1 MAKKPTRLRFTED
14 DLMDSQVKKAADR
27 ADKAADK
34 AEKAVE
40 KLASKKKTTKL
51 RMETDAA
58 GSRKAKLRFEKAD
71 ITEVEKPSVAK
82 HMATRGTAVTL
93 TSKAHQAVSE
103 YEEDNV
109 GVQSAQEMTK
119 AVESTAYTV
128 DHAAYS
134 YKLKAHAKADKLV
147 EKSDKANVD
156 ALYEKFK
163 KDNPDAGSNP
173 FSRWQQKQAIKKEYA
188 AAKAGKET
196 ATGAA
201 SATKGAGKATG
212 KAAKTTKTITEKA
225 TEFATTH
232 SKAILL
238 VLAGGLLFLIISS
251 MFSSCTAMFQ
261 GGTQVL
267 LGTSY
272 TAEDEDIIGADNDY
286 KALEAALRNKINNIE
301 RTHSGYD
308 EYRYDL
314 DEINHNPYELA
325 AYLTVKFEDYTRSEV
340 QGTLQSLFDQQYKLT
355 LTEEVEIRTRT
366 ETRIETETGTRLVW
380 DSYLGEYVEE
390 EYEYEVE
397 VEYEVEY
404 EYYILNVKLE
414 NKGLNRVI
422 GSSGMTEDEM
432 ERYAVLLQT
441 NGNRPDIFGDDIY
454 AVTGE
459 YTDYDIPGEA
469 LTDTRFANMIREA
482 EKYLGYPYVWGGSS
496 PSTSFDC
503 SGFVSYVI
511 NHCGNGWSVGRLT
524 ANGLMGVCDI
534 IPRSSAKPGDLI
546 FFQGTYDTSGASH
559 VGIYVGNG
567 MMIHCGN
574 PISYAS
580 IETNY
585 WQSHFYCFGRIRN

>member
-14 DLMDSQVKKAADR
+14 DLADSQVKKAADR

-34 AEKAVE
+34 AEKVVD

-71 ITEVEKPSVAK
+71 ITEIERPSVAK
-82 HMATRGTAVTL
+82 HMASRGAAVSV
-93 TSKAHQAVSE
+93 TSRAHQAVSE
-103 YEEDNV
+103 YEDDNV

-119 AVESTAYTV
+119 AVETTAYTV
-128 DHAAYS
+128 DHAVYS
-134 YKLKAHAKADKLV
+134 HKLKAHAKADKLV

-173 FSRWQQKQAIKKEYA
+173 FSRWQQKKAIKKEYA

-201 SATKGAGKATG
+201 SATRGAGKATG
-212 KAAKTTKTITEKA
+212 KAAMTTKTITEKA

-238 VLAGGLLFLIISS
+238 VLAGGLLFMIICS

-261 GGTQVL
+261 GGAQVV
-267 LGTSY
+267 LGTSF
-272 TAEDEDIIGADNDY
+272 TANDEDIIGADDDY

-325 AYLTVKFEDYTRSEV
+325 AYLTVQFEDYTRSEV
-340 QGTLQSLFDQQYKLT
+340 QSTLQWLFDQQYELT
-355 LTEEVEIRTRT
+355 LTEEIEIRTRT
-366 ETRIETETGTRLVW
+366 ETRTETRT
-380 DSYLGEYVEE
+380 DTYLGWDAELEEYVEE

-511 NHCGNGWSVGRLT
+511 NNCGNGWSVGRLT

-580 IETNY
+580 IESNY
-585 WQSHFYCFGRIRN
+585 WQQHFYCFGRIRN

>member
-14 DLMDSQVKKAADR
+14 DLADSQVKKAADR

-34 AEKAVE
+34 AEKAVD
-40 KLASKKKTTKL
+40 KLASKKKATKL
-51 RMETDAA
+51 RQETDAA
-58 GSRKAKLRFEKAD
+58 GSRKAKLRFGKAD
-71 ITEVEKPSVAK
+71 NSVATDRPSSAK
-82 HMATRGTAVTL
+82 QLATRGTAVTL
-93 TSKAHQAVSE
+93 TSKVHRAVSE
-103 YEEDNV
+103 YEDDNV
-109 GVQSAQEMTK
+109 GVQSAQETTK
-119 AVESTAYTV
+119 AVESTACTI
-128 DHAAYS
+128 DHAIYS
-134 YKLKAHAKADKLV
+134 HKLKAHAKAGKLV
-147 EKSDKANVD
+147 QKSDKANVD

-173 FSRWQQKQAIKKEYA
+173 FSRWRQKQAIKKEYA
-188 AAKAGKET
+188 AAKAGNST
-196 ATGAA
+196 AKTTAA
-201 SATKGAGKATG
+201 KGTG
-212 KAAKTTKTITEKA
+212 KAAQGAKTITEKA

-232 SKAILL
+232 SKAILF
-238 VLAGGLLFLIISS
+238 VLAGGLLFMIIAS

-272 TAEDEDIIGADNDY
+272 TAEDEDIIGTDDDY
-286 KALEAALRNKINNIE
+286 KALEAALRSKINNIE

-325 AYLTVKFEDYTRSEV
+325 AYLTVKFEDYTREEV
-340 QGTLQSLFDQQYKLT
+340 QSTLEWLFEQQYELT

-366 ETRIETETGTRLVW
+366 ETRTETETGTRLVW
-380 DSYLGEYVEE
+380 DSDLGEYVEE

-422 GSSGMTEDEM
+422 GSSGMSEDEM

-534 IPRSSAKPGDLI
+534 IPKSSAKPGDLI

-580 IETNY
+580 IESNY
-585 WQSHFYCFGRIRN
+585 WQQHFYCFGRIRN

>member
-14 DLMDSQVKKAADR
+14 DLADSQVKKAADH

-34 AEKAVE
+34 AEKAVD

-51 RMETDAA
+51 RLETDAA

-82 HMATRGTAVTL
+82 HMATRSSAVTV

-103 YEEDNV
+103 YEDDNV

-128 DHAAYS
+128 DHAIYS
-134 YKLKAHAKADKLV
+134 HKLKAHAKADKLV

-188 AAKAGKET
+188 AAKAGKT
-196 ATGAA
+196 TTA
-201 SATKGAGKATG
+201 SASKGAGKATE
-212 KAAKTTKTITEKA
+212 KAAKTTKNITEKV

-238 VLAGGLLFLIISS
+238 VLAAGLLFMVIAS

-272 TAEDEDIIGADNDY
+272 TAEDEDIIGADDDY

-340 QGTLQSLFDQQYKLT
+340 QGTLQSLFDQQYELT
-355 LTEEVEIRTRT
+355 LTEEIEIRTRT
-366 ETRIETETGTRLVW
+366 ETRTGTYTWTDPETGET
-380 DSYLGEYVEE
+380 YEE
-390 EYEYEVE
+390 EYEYEV
-397 VEYEVEY
+397 EVEY

-422 GSSGMTEDEM
+422 GSPGMTEDEM

-559 VGIYVGNG
+559 VGIYVGDG

-580 IETNY
+580 IETSY